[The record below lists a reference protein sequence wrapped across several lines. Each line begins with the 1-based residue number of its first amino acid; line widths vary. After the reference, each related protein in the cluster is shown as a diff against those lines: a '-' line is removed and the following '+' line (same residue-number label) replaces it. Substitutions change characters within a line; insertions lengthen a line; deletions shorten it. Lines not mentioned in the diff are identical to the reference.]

1 MTNSI
6 IMIDPAPMPG
16 YYLYQAIK
24 RAIEKVK
31 NWGRRSK

>member
-1 MTNSI
+1 MTNCI

-16 YYLYQAIK
+16 YYLYQVIK
-24 RAIEKVK
+24 RVFGKIK